1 MGQSF
6 TSLSLCESLIF
17 YFVRKNY
24 ESAVNDPHILIS
36 HQENDHRRKSPDSF
50 LKILHESPFSIPI
63 EEVLTIACSKGDKD
77 VILLILENINGT
89 KLTDNHF
96 AELCMSGHFEL
107 FTFLYKRPDTKLC
120 LKGLAKCVVWVSYT
134 EHYHI
139 LYYLLGLIQS
149 LKQEDNR
156 DISRELDCALAL
168 ACHTLNR
175 KSAEL
180 LLNNG
185 ARACGV
191 DFYGVSALKH
201 LVTAIKNL
209 GDSDPTKREN
219 SIVLFIGLLSGAE
232 INETEINDVYAFAK
246 QNMLIDVATIMV
258 YFVTDP
264 TLSLYDP
271 CENYAECQNQH
282 KLLQC
287 VSLNLYE
294 YVPLAFCRNTNTCR
308 KSDHCHEIYDVILR
322 ASKLQRVEIVRALAK
337 SPCLY
342 EKPFTKENFSF
353 FSFVCR
359 WDKEFEDVA
368 MEVVETFSSR
378 FPNFNSKVGKEV
390 SKQAIH
396 WCTRMEHIKILN
408 YLLDI
413 FKGYRDMI
421 DFRDEYNNSPLMTA
435 CFFKKQESV
444 ALLLQYN
451 AYVCCEAL
459 QRAKDCGNPKIY
471 EMVSKQFL
479 SQKK

>member
-1 MGQSF
+1 MGQSL
-6 TSLSLCESLIF
+6 TSLSLCESLRF
-17 YFVRKNY
+17 YFVRKDY
-24 ESAVNDPHILIS
+24 ESAVNDPQSLIS
-36 HQENDHRRKSPDSF
+36 DQHNDKRKSPDSL
-50 LKILHESPFSIPI
+50 LKIFHESPFCIPV

-139 LYYLLGLIQS
+139 LYYLLGLVQS
-149 LKQEDNR
+149 LKQEDDR
-156 DISRELDCALAL
+156 DISRELDCALAM
-168 ACHTLNR
+168 ACHTLNH

-180 LLNNG
+180 LLSNG

-191 DFYGVSALKH
+191 DFHGVSALGH
-201 LVTAIKNL
+201 LVMAIKKL
-209 GDSDPTKREN
+209 DESETTKRTN
-219 SIVLFIGLLSGAE
+219 SIGLLMTLLAGKE
-232 INETEINDVYAFAK
+232 LNKTEVNDVYAFAK
-246 QNMLIDVATIMV
+246 ENKLDVIVVAMLSFVA
-258 YFVTDP
+258 DP

-271 CENYAECQNQH
+271 CENYVELQN
-282 KLLQC
+282 KLTLLQC

-322 ASKLQRVEIVRALAK
+322 ASKLQRVEIVRALTEK
-337 SPCLY
+337 SCLY
-342 EKPFTKENFSF
+342 EKPYTKEKYSF
-353 FSFVCR
+353 LSFVCR
-359 WDKEFEDVA
+359 WDKEFEDVILQI
-368 MEVVETFSSR
+368 VEMFFSK
-378 FPNFNSKVGKEV
+378 FPFPHSKIGKELV
-390 SKQAIH
+390 KEALH

-408 YLLDI
+408 YLLDL
-413 FKGYRDMI
+413 FKGFKDMI

-459 QRAKDCGNPKIY
+459 QRAKDCGNPTIY
-471 EMVSKQFL
+471 EMVSKKFL
-479 SQKK
+479 SQRK